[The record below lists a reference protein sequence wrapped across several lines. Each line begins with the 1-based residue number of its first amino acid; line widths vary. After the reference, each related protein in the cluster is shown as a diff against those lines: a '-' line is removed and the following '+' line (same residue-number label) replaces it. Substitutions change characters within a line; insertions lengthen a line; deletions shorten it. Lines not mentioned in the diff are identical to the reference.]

1 MTPEQFT
8 TQFTG
13 SGFELIFDEYI
24 QVKDFNAQLIISPP
38 LNKPPEYKLRG
49 KKLTITWQDTLQPN
63 TTYQF
68 NFGTAISDV
77 NEGNEKDDLIYVF
90 STGSYID
97 SLAVLG
103 RVVNAKTNEPVPKAS
118 VMLYTENLDSLPLT
132 VNPNY
137 FGVTDEEGYFAV
149 RYLPDASY
157 KIFSLFEESKNYR
170 YNGPPEIIAFQD
182 SLVQS
187 SLNDSVPQ
195 MTLAAFTEK
204 DTSQYIASEKGVDY
218 GYYELVFNRPTE
230 NLTVDFVESETGE
243 KLEATKLLNPGR
255 DTLKNWVKLPE
266 RDDLE
271 EILVMVEDGDVIG
284 DTLYWYIETDEKF
297 KEKPKLQLKTNTSQ
311 QKMDLN
317 TVFSIRFNTPIVEQD
332 TSLVFFLE
340 DSVEVYPNRI
350 EMKDLN
356 RTALLHYTFNR
367 ESQYIFK
374 AYAGAFRGF
383 FGAYNDTVSI
393 PFSLQDSEFYG
404 SLNVDVEMPDSIAND
419 GPKILQFLSGDEKVL
434 REDPFENEISTT
446 YTQLQPGEYKLKVIF
461 DANNNGEYDTGNYAK
476 KIQPEKVSIY
486 PEPIDIR
493 SNWEFDVEWTPTT
506 PFDQIVLEE

>member
-1 MTPEQFT
+1 MV
-8 TQFTG
+8 
-13 SGFELIFDEYI
+13 FDEYI

-38 LNKPPEYKLRG
+38 LKKNPEYRLRG
-49 KKLTITWQDTLQPN
+49 KKLEITWEDTLQAN

-68 NFGTAISDV
+68 NFGNAVSDV
-77 NEGNEKDDLIYVF
+77 NEGNEKTDLVYVF

-97 SLAVLG
+97 SLSVLG
-103 RVVNAKTNEPVPKAS
+103 RVVNAKTNEPVPKSS
-118 VMLYTENLDSLPLT
+118 VMLYTENIDSLPRT
-132 VNPNY
+132 TNPNY
-137 FGVTDEEGYFAV
+137 FGITDEEGYFAV
-149 RYLPDASY
+149 RYLPEAEY

-170 YNGPPEIIAFQD
+170 YDGPPEVIAFKD
-182 SLVQS
+182 SLVKS
-187 SLNDSVPQ
+187 SLNDSLPEI
-195 MTLAAFTEK
+195 TLAAFVEN
-204 DTSQYIASEKGVDY
+204 DTNQYIASEKGTDY
-218 GYYELVFNRPTE
+218 GYYELVFNRPTNDVTIE
-230 NLTVDFVESETGE
+230 FETPETSEE
-243 KLEATKLLNPGR
+243 LEATRLLNPGR

-266 RDDLE
+266 QQDLD
-271 EILVMVEDGDVIG
+271 EILVIVEDGEELN

-297 KEKPKLQLKTNTSQ
+297 REKPKLQLKTNTSQ
-311 QKMDLN
+311 QKIDLN
-317 TVFSIRFNTPIVEQD
+317 QEFSIRFNAPIVESD

-340 DSVEVYPNRI
+340 DSVEVFPERV

-356 RTALLHYTFNR
+356 RTALIHYPFKK

-383 FGAYNDTVSI
+383 FGAYNDTVSV

-404 SLNVDVEMPDSIAND
+404 SLNVDVQMPDSIAND
-419 GPKILQFLSGDEKVL
+419 GAKILQFLSDNDKVI
-434 REDPFENEISTT
+434 REDAFEREISTT
-446 YTQLQPGEYKLKVIF
+446 YEQLQPGSYKLKIIF

-506 PFDQIVLEE
+506 PFDQIVIEK